1 MPEQCRRAKL
11 GRMPARWLALAGLGV
26 AAYAGVV
33 EPRLNRFGATQEELH
48 TPYPGQ
54 DLIPDPYTQ
63 TTMATTIAASP
74 AEVWPWL
81 VQMGCDR
88 AGFYSWDR
96 LDNGGAPSAE
106 RIHPE
111 WQDLQQGGRIVSTP
125 GGRFWFDVTVLER
138 ERTLVLRARIGR
150 PRFWTDSTW
159 GFHLRPTG
167 DGGTRLVVHGRGA
180 GHPRPL
186 VAVVNHLTWE
196 PAHWIMQL
204 KQFAGLR
211 RRAEGR

>member
-1 MPEQCRRAKL
+1 
-11 GRMPARWLALAGLGV
+11 
-26 AAYAGVV
+26 
-33 EPRLNRFGATQEELH
+33 
-48 TPYPGQ
+48 
-54 DLIPDPYTQ
+54 
-63 TTMATTIAASP
+63 
-74 AEVWPWL
+74 
-81 VQMGCDR
+81 MGCDR
-88 AGFYSWDR
+88 ESFYSWDR
-96 LDNGGAPSAE
+96 LDNGGVPSAE

-111 WQDLQQGGRIVSTP
+111 WQDLERGGRIVSTP

-167 DGGTRLVVHGRGA
+167 DGGTRLVVQGRGA

-186 VAVVNHLTWE
+186 VALVNHLTWE

-204 KQFAGLR
+204 RQFAGLR

>member
-1 MPEQCRRAKL
+1 
-11 GRMPARWLALAGLGV
+11 MPARWLLLAGLGV
-26 AAYAGVV
+26 AAYASLV
-33 EPRLNRFGATQEELH
+33 EPRLNRFGATQEELR

-63 TTMATTIAASP
+63 TTMATTIAAPP

-81 VQMGCDR
+81 AQMGCDR

-96 LDNGGAPSAE
+96 LDNGGVPSAE

-111 WQDLQQGGRIVSTP
+111 WQDLERGGRIVSTP
-125 GGRFWFDVTVLER
+125 DGRFWFDVAALER

-167 DGGTRLVVHGRGA
+167 DRGTRLVVQGRGA

-186 VAVVNHLTWE
+186 VALVNRLTWE

-204 KQFAGLR
+204 RQFAGLR